1 MIPKRGGGRERK
13 KERKKEKLVFT
24 EECQQTNVE
33 EIITLKFQHF
43 VILNV
48 ITDLGNSLSAMQET
62 RFKPWVR
69 KTPWRREWLST
80 PVFLPGEF
88 HGQRSLV
95 GHSPWGHKESDTTEQ
110 LTHTHTHTRTHTSI
124 NTKTTL

>member
-1 MIPKRGGGRERK
+1 MNEKEIRKTTMIPKRGGGRERK

-48 ITDLGNSLSAMQET
+48 ITDLGNSLSVMQET

-80 PVFLPGEF
+80 PVFLPRGF
-88 HGQRSLV
+88 H
-95 GHSPWGHKESDTTEQ
+95 
-110 LTHTHTHTRTHTSI
+110 
-124 NTKTTL
+124 